1 MDTGFMLF
9 LYLYYYNEHKTIGSL
24 AMPQQPYRTA
34 FIHGNESFYVEVT
47 EVSDNDDNENIVDT
61 AEKPVDINNDTT
73 EK

>member
-1 MDTGFMLF
+1 
-9 LYLYYYNEHKTIGSL
+9 
-24 AMPQQPYRTA
+24 MPQQPYRTA

-73 EK
+73 EE